1 MTEASLVD
9 AVEVLA
15 ARNADLRR
23 IVDRFGPPPLWGR
36 PQGYATLVKI
46 ILEQQVSLSSAQ
58 AAFDRL
64 RLRLDPLTPAGFLRL
79 TDAELLAI
87 GFSRQKARY
96 VRALSTALV
105 EGTLDLAALDRMDD
119 EAVERELLALPGV
132 GPWTVTIY
140 RLMALRR
147 PDAWPA
153 SDIALAQSLAEVRGL
168 ASRPTP
174 EEMTAIAEA
183 WRPWRAV
190 AARILWHGYLETRA
204 ERRVRRRGS
213 RERAGQW
220 PNISPGN
227 ERHTAS
233 RPSSLP
239 TISPSAGWP
248 LDPAKSW
255 PERAKA
261 WPLIAWA
268 DIWPQTATAAALG
281 RDLSSGGGRGPSG
294 SARPRASPARP

>member
-1 MTEASLVD
+1 MDDAAVDARPGTDGPLTEASLVV
-9 AVEVLA
+9 AVKHLA
-15 ARNADLRR
+15 SGDADLRG

-36 PQGYATLVKI
+36 PQGYSTLVKI

-64 RLRLDPLTPAGFLRL
+64 RLTLDPITPAGFLQL
-79 TDAELLAI
+79 TDAELLAV

-96 VRALSTALV
+96 VRALSAAVV
-105 EGTLDLAALDRMDD
+105 EGALDLEALDGMDD
-119 EAVERELLALPGV
+119 EAVEKELLAIPGV

-168 ASRPTP
+168 ASRPTS
-174 EEMTAIAEA
+174 EEMAEVAEA

-204 ERRVRRRGS
+204 ERRRNGAGRRRN
-213 RERAGQW
+213 GQ
-220 PNISPGN
+220 
-227 ERHTAS
+227 
-233 RPSSLP
+233 
-239 TISPSAGWP
+239 
-248 LDPAKSW
+248 
-255 PERAKA
+255 
-261 WPLIAWA
+261 
-268 DIWPQTATAAALG
+268 
-281 RDLSSGGGRGPSG
+281 
-294 SARPRASPARP
+294 

>member
-1 MTEASLVD
+1 MGTPAVDARPGSDGPLTQASLVV
-9 AVEVLA
+9 AVEMLA
-15 ARNADLRR
+15 ARDADLRG

-36 PQGYATLVKI
+36 AQGYPTLVKI

-64 RLRLDPLTPAGFLRL
+64 QVRLDQLTPAGFLQL

-96 VRALSTALV
+96 IRALSAALV
-105 EGTLDLAALDRMDD
+105 EGTLDLEALDGMDD
-119 EAVERELLALPGV
+119 DAVDRELVAIPGV

-140 RLMALRR
+140 RLMALGR

-174 EEMTAIAEA
+174 EEMAATAEA

-204 ERRVRRRGS
+204 ARR
-213 RERAGQW
+213 
-220 PNISPGN
+220 
-227 ERHTAS
+227 
-233 RPSSLP
+233 
-239 TISPSAGWP
+239 
-248 LDPAKSW
+248 
-255 PERAKA
+255 
-261 WPLIAWA
+261 
-268 DIWPQTATAAALG
+268 
-281 RDLSSGGGRGPSG
+281 
-294 SARPRASPARP
+294 

>member
-15 ARNADLRR
+15 ARDADLRR

-105 EGTLDLAALDRMDD
+105 EGTLDLAALDGMDD

-204 ERRVRRRGS
+204 ERRVAAKT
-213 RERAGQW
+213 RAWMNGWRTEEALECRIQR
-220 PNISPGN
+220 P
-227 ERHTAS
+227 
-233 RPSSLP
+233 RPSAP
-239 TISPSAGWP
+239 
-248 LDPAKSW
+248 
-255 PERAKA
+255 
-261 WPLIAWA
+261 
-268 DIWPQTATAAALG
+268 
-281 RDLSSGGGRGPSG
+281 
-294 SARPRASPARP
+294 

>member
-1 MTEASLVD
+1 METAAVDACPGADAPLTEASLLVAVD
-9 AVEVLA
+9 FLA
-15 ARNADLRR
+15 TRNADLRG
-23 IVDRFGPPPLWGR
+23 IVDRFGAPPMWGR
-36 PQGYATLVKI
+36 PQGYPTLVKI

-64 RLRLDPLTPAGFLRL
+64 QDRLDPLTPAGFLQL

-96 VRALSTALV
+96 VRALSAALV
-105 EGTLDLAALDRMDD
+105 EGRLDLEALDDMDD
-119 EAVERELLALPGV
+119 DAVERELIALPGV

-168 ASRPTP
+168 DSRPTP
-174 EEMTAIAEA
+174 DEMAVIADA

-204 ERRVRRRGS
+204 ERHA
-213 RERAGQW
+213 AG
-220 PNISPGN
+220 P
-227 ERHTAS
+227 R
-233 RPSSLP
+233 
-239 TISPSAGWP
+239 
-248 LDPAKSW
+248 K
-255 PERAKA
+255 
-261 WPLIAWA
+261 
-268 DIWPQTATAAALG
+268 G
-281 RDLSSGGGRGPSG
+281 R
-294 SARPRASPARP
+294 

>member
-1 MTEASLVD
+1 VGARPGADGPLNEASLLG
-9 AVEVLA
+9 AVAFLA
-15 ARNADLRR
+15 ARDADLGG

-36 PQGYATLVKI
+36 PQGYPTLVKI

-64 RLRLDPLTPAGFLRL
+64 QRRLDPVTPTEFLQL

-96 VRALSTALV
+96 VRALSAAIV
-105 EGTLDLAALDRMDD
+105 EGTLDLEALEGKDD
-119 EAVERELLALPGV
+119 EAVERDLLAIPGV

-140 RLMALRR
+140 QLMALRR

-168 ASRPTP
+168 ASRPRP
-174 EEMTAIAEA
+174 EEMAEIADA

-204 ERRVRRRGS
+204 ERRR
-213 RERAGQW
+213 
-220 PNISPGN
+220 N
-227 ERHTAS
+227 
-233 RPSSLP
+233 
-239 TISPSAGWP
+239 
-248 LDPAKSW
+248 
-255 PERAKA
+255 
-261 WPLIAWA
+261 
-268 DIWPQTATAAALG
+268 G
-281 RDLSSGGGRGPSG
+281 R
-294 SARPRASPARP
+294 

>member
-1 MTEASLVD
+1 MEMAAVDARPGLDEPLTEASQLM
-9 AVEVLA
+9 AVELLA
-15 ARNADLRR
+15 GRNSDLRS

-36 PQGYATLVKI
+36 PQGYSTLVKI

-64 RLRLDPLTPAGFLRL
+64 RLRLDPLAPAGFLKL

-96 VRALSTALV
+96 VRALSAAVV
-105 EGTLDLAALDRMDD
+105 EGTLDLEGLDSMDD
-119 EAVERELLALPGV
+119 EAVERELLAIPGV

-153 SDIALAQSLAEVRGL
+153 SDIALAQSLAEARGL
-168 ASRPTP
+168 PSRPTP

-204 ERRVRRRGS
+204 ERRAAGGRDANGRRS
-213 RERAGQW
+213 
-220 PNISPGN
+220 
-227 ERHTAS
+227 
-233 RPSSLP
+233 
-239 TISPSAGWP
+239 
-248 LDPAKSW
+248 PAKYQ
-255 PERAKA
+255 PG
-261 WPLIAWA
+261 
-268 DIWPQTATAAALG
+268 Q
-281 RDLSSGGGRGPSG
+281 
-294 SARPRASPARP
+294 

>member
-1 MTEASLVD
+1 MDTAAVDVRPGADGPLTETSLLG
-9 AVEVLA
+9 AVQLLA
-15 ARNADLRR
+15 ARDADLRG

-36 PQGYATLVKI
+36 AQGYPTLVKI

-64 RLRLDPLTPAGFLRL
+64 RLRLDPLTPAGFLQL
-79 TDAELLAI
+79 TDTELLAI

-96 VRALSTALV
+96 VRALSAALE
-105 EGTLDLAALDRMDD
+105 EGTLDLEALDGMDD
-119 EAVERELLALPGV
+119 EAVERELLAIPGI

-153 SDIALAQSLAEVRGL
+153 SDIALAQSLADVRGL

-174 EEMTAIAEA
+174 EEMTEIAEA

-204 ERRVRRRGS
+204 ERRRNGAVVAKTGRR
-213 RERAGQW
+213 
-220 PNISPGN
+220 
-227 ERHTAS
+227 
-233 RPSSLP
+233 
-239 TISPSAGWP
+239 
-248 LDPAKSW
+248 
-255 PERAKA
+255 
-261 WPLIAWA
+261 
-268 DIWPQTATAAALG
+268 
-281 RDLSSGGGRGPSG
+281 
-294 SARPRASPARP
+294 

>member
-1 MTEASLVD
+1 MDASAVDARPRAGRLTEASLVE
-9 AVEVLA
+9 AVDFLA
-15 ARNADLRR
+15 ARDADLRG

-36 PQGYATLVKI
+36 PRGYATLVKI

-64 RLRLDPLTPAGFLRL
+64 LLRLDPLTPTGFLQL

-96 VRALSTALV
+96 VRALSAALV
-105 EGTLDLAALDRMDD
+105 EGTLDLGALDGMDD
-119 EAVERELLALPGV
+119 EAVERELLAIPGV

-140 RLMALRR
+140 RLMALCR

-153 SDIALAQSLAEVRGL
+153 ADIALAQSLADVRGL

-174 EEMTAIAEA
+174 DEMMAIAEA

-204 ERRVRRRGS
+204 ERRV
-213 RERAGQW
+213 AGRLLAKHQ
-220 PNISPGN
+220 PG
-227 ERHTAS
+227 
-233 RPSSLP
+233 
-239 TISPSAGWP
+239 
-248 LDPAKSW
+248 
-255 PERAKA
+255 
-261 WPLIAWA
+261 
-268 DIWPQTATAAALG
+268 
-281 RDLSSGGGRGPSG
+281 
-294 SARPRASPARP
+294 